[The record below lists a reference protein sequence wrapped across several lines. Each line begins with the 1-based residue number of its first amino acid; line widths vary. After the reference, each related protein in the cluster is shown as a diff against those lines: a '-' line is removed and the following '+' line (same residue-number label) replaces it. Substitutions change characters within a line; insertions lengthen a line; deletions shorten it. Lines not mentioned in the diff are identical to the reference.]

1 VSKDWREEEEEV
13 EEVEEVEEMSRD
25 GGGEEERW
33 WWWEGD
39 HQMQRARDGEKTGC
53 VKDGRS

>member
-1 VSKDWREEEEEV
+1 VSKDWREEE